1 MFTDDNYTI
10 QTRTGTLSIDLNT
23 DEDHLGTSSSAYN
36 SNPDRYSIESETG
49 NTCYNKNSTVQSEG
63 SNRMN
68 RFQTIPLPEGKSY
81 HLFVSHRGDDS
92 AEVWNIIR
100 ELEQRFKIRCL
111 YADRDFQ
118 PGKDITDNI
127 KEGINKSMKT
137 MLVISPGYLDSGYC
151 WFELK
156 VAFQTSVMQ
165 RQNSLIPVILRSFDG
180 ELPSALSHLTYIDC
194 MKEPDVPARILDALQ
209 DNATVHQIQPQIH
222 GLRSQ
227 ERSLS
232 LEAVI
237 YFPRQS
243 TPPSL
248 MLIDAEIAMQQN
260 GAVIMEMTA
269 VPYYSSCSGAGWEFK
284 SLNTEQRELFH
295 SLGIKE
301 YLKHF
306 YRKRRPELPVDSY
319 EDFAIDAIETYLEKN
334 QQKLVDWRTLPTSF
348 MNRHNTF
355 RQKACLCQLVLDDI
369 II

>member
-1 MFTDDNYTI
+1 MSTNDDYTI
-10 QTRTGTLSIDLNT
+10 ETLPVNLEI
-23 DEDHLGTSSSAYN
+23 DHLDDDHIGASSSANN
-36 SNPDRYSIESETG
+36 SNLDWYFIESDTRD
-49 NTCYNKNSTVQSEG
+49 TSYNKKNKEQTEDNKQID
-63 SNRMN
+63 
-68 RFQTIPLPEGKSY
+68 RFKPVPLPEGKSY

-92 AEVWNIIR
+92 AEVWDIIR

-209 DNATVHQIQPQIH
+209 DNET
-222 GLRSQ
+222 
-227 ERSLS
+227 
-232 LEAVI
+232 
-237 YFPRQS
+237 FQS
-243 TPPSL
+243 
-248 MLIDAEIAMQQN
+248 AEIAMQQN
-260 GAVIMEMTA
+260 GAVVMEMTA
-269 VPYYSSCSGAGWEFK
+269 EPYYSSCSGAGWEFK

-295 SLGIKE
+295 SLGIK
-301 YLKHF
+301 
-306 YRKRRPELPVDSY
+306 
-319 EDFAIDAIETYLEKN
+319 DFAIDAIETYLEKN

-355 RQKACLCQLVLDDI
+355 RQKACLCQLVLDEI